1 MDMFQLISLLIALGI
16 GFACGYGVRELKSR
30 RRRVTAL
37 KEYLRKEEQKRYDD
51 SKGDVWLWL
60 STAPRISDTDGAPI
74 VPDPTVVLSDQDLI
88 GIQFVYVDGRVC
100 EVIGVNP
107 ATPGAIR
114 YRDLTNGIEGV
125 LMSAYVRRAK
135 QRQHLENQH
144 LKNMEREG
152 SRSIEVTD

>member
-1 MDMFQLISLLIALGI
+1 MDLISLLIALGI

-30 RRRVTAL
+30 RRRASARG
-37 KEYLRKEEQKRYDD
+37 KYLRRKEEQKRDDD
-51 SKGDVWLWL
+51 SNAEVWL

-74 VPDPTVVLSDQDLI
+74 VPDLTAVLSDQDLI
-88 GIQFVYVDGRVC
+88 GIQFVYVDGHVR
-100 EVIGVNP
+100 EVIGVDP
-107 ATPGAIR
+107 ATPGAIQ

-125 LMSAYVRRAK
+125 LLSAYVRRAK

-144 LKNMEREG
+144 LKNMERES